1 MRHPSNWLVH
11 WQISGLQHAVFE
23 GIDLPIQSQLPLNG
37 MDMHDPILPFLRD
50 ASAWPPVRGP
60 LYQRL
65 AGALRGAI
73 QRGDLAPGA
82 RLPAERLLAEAAG
95 VGRSTVVAAYDVL
108 R

>member
-1 MRHPSNWLVH
+1 
-11 WQISGLQHAVFE
+11 
-23 GIDLPIQSQLPLNG
+23 

-95 VGRSTVVAAYDVL
+95 VGRSTVVAA
-108 R
+108 